1 LSYIPRYLIIAYC
14 VAIYSTTWLTL
25 DLFNLIAYLS
35 RRDGNLNHLAL
46 PPSYNR
52 LADG

>member
-1 LSYIPRYLIIAYC
+1 LSYIPRYLIISYRAVISYT
-14 VAIYSTTWLTL
+14 AWLTL